1 MAKITHRYATAAD
14 VDRYYGE
21 HPEPTTQAIVI
32 LLDDE
37 PAGMAGIT
45 RERDRAIAFSEY
57 KPALEPYLKT
67 MPVLRAVKAAQKIIR
82 STTLPVLVF
91 DSTNPA
97 LMERLGF
104 RLIEPGVHLCLTSQG

>member
-1 MAKITHRYATAAD
+1 MARISHRCATAAD
-14 VDRYYGE
+14 VDQFYNGR
-21 HPEPTTQAIVI
+21 PDQTIQAIVI

-37 PAGMAGIT
+37 PVGIAGIA
-45 RERDRAIAFSEY
+45 RERERAIAFSEY
-57 KPALEPYLKT
+57 KPVLEPYLKT

-91 DSTNPA
+91 NSSNPA

-104 RLIEPGVHLCLTSQG
+104 RLIEPGVHLCLSR